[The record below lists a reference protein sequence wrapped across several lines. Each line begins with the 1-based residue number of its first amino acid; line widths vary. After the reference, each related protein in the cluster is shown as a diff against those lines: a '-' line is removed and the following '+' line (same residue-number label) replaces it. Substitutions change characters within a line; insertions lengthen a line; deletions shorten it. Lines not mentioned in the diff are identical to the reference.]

1 MPTPDADLLV
11 ALRPL
16 RSEDVT
22 WLADMITDR
31 AAIGPHNWGGPVDR
45 AEVVAR
51 LTQQVDDGPEVTV
64 ERGRLVVE
72 VGPEDGDATPIG
84 HVSWR
89 GVHWGPSPESV
100 CPSIGIALLPEW
112 RRRGFGR
119 TAQRLLADTLF
130 DLFPI
135 HRVQADTAVDN
146 PAERKALEAAG
157 FTCEGLIRRAEVR
170 DGRVYDHL
178 LYSRLRGE

>member
-89 GVHWGPSPESV
+89 GVHWGPAPESV